1 MKGEPKMAD
10 KKSKKKQKKTDGVPD
25 PGDMK
30 NRTDILNGNQIDE
43 NPKNPPHIGDPEY
56 LPPIRL

>member
-1 MKGEPKMAD
+1 MAD
-10 KKSKKKQKKTDGVPD
+10 KKTKKKQKKSDGVPD

-43 NPKNPPHIGDPEY
+43 IPKNPPHIGDPEY